1 MSQGYKLRFDQMREN
16 DLTQAEQ
23 IESTG
28 NQDNYQQAGSTR
40 NLCLVW
46 PDGKRAFYNYAYLV
60 SVVFDPGEEKNVI
73 TLCFS
78 SDVIK
83 IQGFLLEPLFMA
95 LFEHLPRIITAT
107 DERYAT
113 QEESLVTN
121 ILIDNKENG

>member
-16 DLTQAEQ
+16 DPTQAEQ
-23 IESTG
+23 NESTG

-60 SVVFDPGEEKNVI
+60 SVVFELGEEKNVI

-78 SDVIK
+78 NDVIK

-95 LFEHLPRIITAT
+95 LFEHLPRIITVT
-107 DERYAT
+107 DERYAVD
-113 QEESLVTN
+113 EESLVTN
-121 ILIDNKENG
+121 ILIENKENA

>member
-16 DLTQAEQ
+16 DPTQTEQ
-23 IESTG
+23 NETTE
-28 NQDNYQQAGSTR
+28 NQDYYQQSGSTR

-46 PDGKRAFYNYAYLV
+46 PDGKRAFYNYSYLV
-60 SVVFDPGEEKNVI
+60 SVAFDPGEDKNVI

-113 QEESLVTN
+113 GEESLVTN
-121 ILIDNKENG
+121 ILIENKDNG